1 MRIFISMIAF
11 LFCAQLVI
19 GQSKVKTHLFK
30 DKTTPLSFI
39 INPTYQYSQV
49 AQQFCGI
56 PGIRAGIILN
66 NKFLIGGV
74 YNMTIGDI
82 TLPASKGA
90 GKLGMKWGGI
100 HFEYTLWPLQVVH
113 LAFPLSA
120 GIGQMNI
127 TESTNVTTTGNPN
140 FYFAEPG
147 MMIEI
152 NVWKYAKLAF
162 GGSYRT
168 TANVSYNSLISS
180 DLNGFSLV
188 ASVKFGM
195 FNYPELKKN
204 KRDPLKPEIKAPR
217 EKKVSSPRVK
227 KRKSPR

>member
-1 MRIFISMIAF
+1 MRILIAMLTL
-11 LFCAQLVI
+11 LFCTLQVN
-19 GQSKVKTHLFK
+19 GQSKIKTHLFK
-30 DKTTPLSFI
+30 DKSTKLSLF
-39 INPTYQYSQV
+39 INPTYQYSQM
-49 AQQFCGI
+49 AQQYCGI
-56 PGIRAGIILN
+56 PGIRAGVILN

-82 TLPASKGA
+82 ALPTSKGS
-90 GKLGMKWGGI
+90 GKLQMKWGGI

-113 LAFPLSA
+113 LTFPLSA

-127 TESTNVTTTGNPN
+127 TQSTNVTAIGSPN
-140 FYFAEPG
+140 FYFTEPG
-147 MMIEI
+147 MMVEI
-152 NVWKYAKLAF
+152 NVWKYAKLGF

-168 TANVSYNSLISS
+168 TANVSYNSLSAS

-204 KRDPLKPEIKAPR
+204 KRDPLKPEIITPR
-217 EKKVSSPRVK
+217 EKKASSPRVK